1 MSRSSAAKLVLVLA
15 LAVGVVLGAA
25 EWWTRPRVVEAGST
39 VVLVE
44 GRELGLGGEDVAG
57 VGVEGV
63 LGLVGDTC
71 VGLLPPN
78 GEDGSVVV
86 WPSGTTVAGSGR
98 SLSITSQGQTV
109 RLGDEIDA
117 GTEEGMRFPELS
129 GRLPEGCE
137 EADLIALWLGG

>member
-1 MSRSSAAKLVLVLA
+1 MSRSSVVRLVLVLVLA
-15 LAVGVVLGAA
+15 VGVVVGAV
-25 EWWTRPRVVEAGST
+25 EWWTRPRVVEAGSA

-44 GRELGLGGEDVAG
+44 GRDLGLGGEDVAG

-63 LGLVGDTC
+63 LGLVGETC
-71 VGLLPPN
+71 VGLLSSDR
-78 GEDGSVVV
+78 GDGSVIV

-117 GTEEGMRFPELS
+117 GTEEGLRFPELS
-129 GRLPEGCE
+129 GRLPRECA
-137 EADLIALWLGG
+137 EADLTPLWLGG